1 MKDSVGQT
9 KYIVRVWN
17 ELVNSWVQ
25 VGRPYVKVETARKT
39 IRSYGGKNN
48 KFQIIC
54 REVQE
59 SVIDE
64 VEV

>member
-1 MKDSVGQT
+1 MKDAIGT

-17 ELVNSWVQ
+17 ELVNNWVQ
-25 VGRPYVKVETARKT
+25 VGRPYAKVETAWKM
-39 IRSYGGKNN
+39 IRSYGGNN
-48 KFQIIC
+48 KFQIIR